1 MINDEDISVL
11 IIDDDPEI
19 VSSLKALMKKKFG
32 ECYTAANGQEGL
44 DIILLNSPSVII
56 SDYKMPEMDGSEL
69 AEYSKLLVDTT
80 EAQNIPVII
89 MTAYPEGLELAPHAD
104 MFFLKPF
111 DFTEMAN
118 AVRKLVNNLE

>member
-1 MINDEDISVL
+1 MVNDADISVL

-19 VSSLKALMKKKFG
+19 VLSLKALMEKSFG
-32 ECYTAANGQEGL
+32 ECFVAANGQEGL
-44 DIILLNSPSVII
+44 DMILLHSPTVII
-56 SDYKMPEMDGSEL
+56 SDYKMPEMNGAEL

-80 EAQNIPVII
+80 EAQNIPVIL

-111 DFTEMAN
+111 DFSEMAN
-118 AVRKLVNNLE
+118 AVRKLANNT